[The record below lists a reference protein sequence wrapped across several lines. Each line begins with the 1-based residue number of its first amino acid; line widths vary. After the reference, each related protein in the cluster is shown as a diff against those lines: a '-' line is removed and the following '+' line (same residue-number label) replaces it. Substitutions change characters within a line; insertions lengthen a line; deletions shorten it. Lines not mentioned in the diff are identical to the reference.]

1 MAYASYFFIQAGMS
15 EDMSFKLT
23 IIMFVIGIVR
33 TLVSWMITSHCGRSN
48 IYFYGLCCMS
58 VLLLLIGGLGC
69 SSQKNASWGVGG
81 LLIVFAFAYNS
92 SLGPLVYCIVTE
104 LPSSR
109 LRAKTV
115 IIARNLYNIAGIVVQ
130 VITPYMLNPTAWNR
144 KAKSGFLWAGV
155 CIIGSVWA
163 FFDLPETKGRTF
175 AELDILF
182 EKKKPSRHFLITEVD
197 VFDAGKLMENIGEEG
212 IRNFV
217 VKNETPETV

>member
-1 MAYASYFFIQAGMS
+1 MS

-130 VITPYMLNPTAWNR
+130 VITPYMLNPTAWNW

-155 CIIGSVWA
+155 CIIG
-163 FFDLPETKGRTF
+163 LCG
-175 AELDILF
+175 
-182 EKKKPSRHFLITEVD
+182 HFLIYPRRKAELLPNWIY
-197 VFDAGKLMENIGEEG
+197 FLKKKSHQG
-212 IRNFV
+212 IFS
-217 VKNETPETV
+217 